1 MGGMSGIGLGH
12 GELVELVR
20 KYNRPGPRYTSYPTA
35 LAFTEEVG
43 AEELLVT
50 TEEETG
56 PLSLYF
62 HLPFCET
69 LCWFCGCNTI
79 ITRDYDQV
87 GEYLGH
93 LEREMDLYGEWSAAG
108 RPVEQLHFGGGTPNF
123 FPPARIRELG
133 AALHRRFRFADDAEC
148 SVELAPS
155 TLEREHVAAFA
166 EIGMNRASFGIQDT
180 NPEVQKNIHRIQPH
194 AKNRETMG
202 WLREHGF
209 ASVNIDLIYGLPGQT
224 VESFRRT
231 LDDVM
236 ELEPDRIAVF
246 NYAHVPWIRPAQKIL
261 ERSGLPDAET
271 RIGLLTSIF
280 ESLSGHGFVMIGL
293 DHFAR
298 PGDELVRAREE
309 RTLQRNFQG
318 YSTRGGREIA
328 AFGVSSI
335 SQTTRAYRQNHKDLV
350 SYRAA
355 LGAGRLPVARGL
367 LVSREDRLRRE
378 AIHRI
383 LCDLE
388 LDRAAFGEKWGIDFG
403 EFFAHAREPIE
414 ELREDGLLEEE
425 GALLRV
431 TPAGRLFLRNIGMAL
446 DPNLPAGAGRYSRT
460 V

>member
-93 LEREMDLYGEWSAAG
+93 LEREMDLYGEWSAEG

-180 NPEVQKNIHRIQPH
+180 NPEVQRNIHRIQPH

-280 ESLSGHGFVMIGL
+280 EYLSGHGFVMIGL